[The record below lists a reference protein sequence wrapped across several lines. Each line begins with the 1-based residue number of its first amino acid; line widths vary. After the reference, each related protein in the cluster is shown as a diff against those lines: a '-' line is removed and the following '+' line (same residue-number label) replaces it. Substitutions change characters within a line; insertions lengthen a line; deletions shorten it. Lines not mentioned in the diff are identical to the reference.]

1 MAKGKIAPTLREV
14 IGVEARI
21 SWNRQTAEQANAEL
35 KALLAVIRCARRER
49 ESILEIAKY
58 ARECHPGE
66 ADGDYVGRML
76 EDSDERM
83 ACALL
88 RLDRVSSKGDDK

>member
-35 KALLAVIRCARRER
+35 KALLDCATTLRWFDDRCLCASGRTEGRVRR
-49 ESILEIAKY
+49 
-58 ARECHPGE
+58 
-66 ADGDYVGRML
+66 
-76 EDSDERM
+76 
-83 ACALL
+83 ALA